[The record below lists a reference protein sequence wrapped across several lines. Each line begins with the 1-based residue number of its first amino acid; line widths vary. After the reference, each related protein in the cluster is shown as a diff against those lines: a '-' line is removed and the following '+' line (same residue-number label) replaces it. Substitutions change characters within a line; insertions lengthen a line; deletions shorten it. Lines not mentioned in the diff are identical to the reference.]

1 MKIEG
6 QNRRGRCR
14 RRRDGQFITPT
25 LLPQDIC
32 RKRQRYTLPPSH
44 RDTARQ
50 MHDLLGKNYWHQRDY
65 SQNII
70 NIASLNAIQQNKLNS
85 GDNTIRCSQHHRIQ
99 EYY

>member
-1 MKIEG
+1 LK
-6 QNRRGRCR
+6 GRI
-14 RRRDGQFITPT
+14 DGADAAAAAWPIHNANAIA
-25 LLPQDIC
+25 QDIC